1 MKTSTKRLEDI
12 MKNIKILVPLD
23 FSELSKKALKAA
35 EVFAN
40 IFEGSITPFHAYI
53 PLTDLDGFH
62 YLGSGVTTQD
72 NLVNV
77 EKIIQ
82 NRLKEEAVDLI
93 DSRYLTDG
101 HIGIGNPAHAI
112 AEAAKDFDLIV
123 MSTHGRTG
131 FTRLLLGS
139 VAEKVLRLSHTPVL
153 IVEEG
158 SVLSPLKNILLTTDF
173 SENSYEAFE
182 IAKMIAKASGAH
194 IDLVHIAKVDDH
206 ESINKAKTTS
216 SIRTRSLENLV
227 TKKFADMKDSV
238 TPVVISSKKA
248 AHEAI
253 LDETQKKSYNL
264 LIMAT
269 IGRTGLNYLMM
280 GSTASHV
287 VRHVETAVLS
297 INPLR
302 GEN

>member
-1 MKTSTKRLEDI
+1 
-12 MKNIKILVPLD
+12 MKNAKILVPLD

-35 EVFAN
+35 EIFARL
-40 IFEGSITPFHAYI
+40 FEGTITPFHAYI

-82 NRLKEEAVDLI
+82 NRLREEAVNLI
-93 DSRYLTDG
+93 DAKYLTEG

-112 AEAAKDFDLIV
+112 AEAAREFDLIV

-153 IVEEG
+153 VVEEG
-158 SVLSPLKNILLTTDF
+158 SMLSPLEKILLTTDF
-173 SENSYEAFE
+173 SENSYEAFD
-182 IAKMIAKASGAH
+182 IAKKIAKAAGGK
-194 IDLVHIAKVDDH
+194 IDLLHIARVNDQ
-206 ESINKAKTTS
+206 ESINKAKTTED
-216 SIRTRSLENLV
+216 IRMKSLEKLV
-227 TKKFADMKDSV
+227 ARKFGDMKESV
-238 TPVVISSKKA
+238 RPLVISSKKS

-253 LDETQKKSYNL
+253 LEETQKTPYNL

-269 IGRTGLNYLMM
+269 IGRTGLDYLMM
-280 GSTASHV
+280 GSTASNV

-297 INPLR
+297 INPVR
-302 GEN
+302 DGK

>member
-1 MKTSTKRLEDI
+1 ME
-12 MKNIKILVPLD
+12 NAKILVPID

-35 EVFAN
+35 EVFARLFN
-40 IFEGSITPFHAYI
+40 GTITPFHAYI

-82 NRLKEEAVDLI
+82 NRLKEEAVDLV
-93 DSRYLTDG
+93 DSRLLTEG
-101 HIGIGNPAHAI
+101 RIGIGNPAHAI
-112 AEAAKDFDLIV
+112 AEVAKDYDLVV

-139 VAEKVLRLSHTPVL
+139 VAEKVLRLCHTPVL
-153 IVEEG
+153 IVEDG
-158 SVLSPLKNILLTTDF
+158 SVLSPLKKILVTTDF
-173 SENSYEAFE
+173 SENSYHSFE
-182 IAKMIAKASGAH
+182 TAKIIAKAAGAK
-194 IDLVHIAKVDDH
+194 IDLLHISRVDDQ
-206 ESINKAKTTS
+206 ESINKAKTTHDV
-216 SIRTRSLENLV
+216 RTRSLEKLV
-227 TKKFADMKDSV
+227 AKYFGDMRESV

-248 AHEAI
+248 AHETI
-253 LDETQKKSYNL
+253 LEETQKKDYNL

-269 IGRTGLNYLMM
+269 IGRTGLSYLMM

-297 INPLR
+297 INPAR
-302 GEN
+302 ES

>member
-1 MKTSTKRLEDI
+1 MKI
-12 MKNIKILVPLD
+12 VKILVPLD

-35 EVFAN
+35 EVFAQL
-40 IFEGSITPFHAYI
+40 FEGTITPFHAYI

-82 NRLKEEAVDLI
+82 NRLKEEAVDLV
-93 DSRYLTDG
+93 DARYLTEG

-158 SVLSPLKNILLTTDF
+158 SELSPLKKILLTTDF
-173 SENSYEAFE
+173 SENSYEAFD
-182 IAKMIAKASGAH
+182 IAKKIAKAAKAE
-194 IDLVHIAKVDDH
+194 IDLLHISRVNDQEA
-206 ESINKAKTTS
+206 INKVKITEDV
-216 SIRTRSLENLV
+216 RMKSLEKLV
-227 TKKFADMKDSV
+227 IKKFGDMKDIV
-238 TPVVISSKKA
+238 RPVVVSSKKS

-253 LDETQKKSYNL
+253 LEETQKNNYNL

-269 IGRTGLNYLMM
+269 IGRTGLDYLMM
-280 GSTASHV
+280 GSTASNV

-297 INPLR
+297 VNPVR
-302 GEN
+302 TDK